1 MAEVARGDV
10 HHHEVEANGARL
22 HVAEAGTGAPLLL
35 LHGWPEYWATWQPM
49 MDRLG
54 GRFRLLV
61 PDLRGF
67 GDSDKPSRPFGP
79 AQHAADMAA
88 LIETLRLAPVGIVA
102 HDVGA
107 SVAQELARRRPDLVR
122 ALFFF
127 NLVYPGIGARFTTPD
142 HLRFVWHTYF
152 NQSDLAPRLLRS
164 SPDGVRL
171 FVEHLVRLWAHR
183 EDAVDDTFIAALATN
198 LARPGNLEG
207 GFDYYRGAAEER
219 ARVSGG
225 GEEPVPIGA
234 PTCVRWT
241 EGDRALPLAWSDRLP
256 DFFTDLDFAS
266 FAEAGHFP
274 HHEQPDRAAA
284 EIAGFFSRLDAR

>member
-1 MAEVARGDV
+1 MAEVARVDV
-10 HHHEVEANGARL
+10 HHHEVEANGARF
-22 HVAEAGTGAPLLL
+22 HVAETGTSAPLLL

-67 GDSDKPSRPFGP
+67 GESDKPSGPFGP

-88 LIETLRLAPVGIVA
+88 LIEALGVAPVGIVA

-107 SVAQELARRRPDLVR
+107 SVAQELARLRPDLVR

-164 SPDGVRL
+164 SPDGIRL

-183 EDAVDDTFIAALATN
+183 EDAVDGAFIEALAAN
-198 LARPGNLEG
+198 LAQPGNLEG

-219 ARVSGG
+219 ARIAGSGAG
-225 GEEPVPIGA
+225 PVLIDA

-241 EGDRALPLAWSDRLP
+241 DGDRALPLAWSDRLP
-256 DFFTDLDFAS
+256 EFFTDLDFAV

-274 HHEQPDRAAA
+274 HHEQPERAAA
-284 EIAGFFSRLDAR
+284 EIAGFFSRQERR